1 MPMYNLIE
9 CCHAYSKTSGSLW
22 KYYTDTA
29 LENNDNIIDF
39 PADYST
45 SNLLKF
51 KQQVTGQTGSDD
63 T

>member
-1 MPMYNLIE
+1 MLIQKHQE
-9 CCHAYSKTSGSLW
+9 VYGNTI
-22 KYYTDTA
+22 YTDTA

-39 PADYST
+39 PADHST